1 MLVKNENK
9 RVSVALVV
17 WCGFLLFA
25 RVFLLFSHFL
35 NGL

>member
-17 WCGFLLFA
+17 WCGFILFA
-25 RVFLLFSHFL
+25 RVFFVV
-35 NGL
+35 